1 MMEKVEGCTVN
12 FITVKLAESGCCSFR
27 LVVQSAKLF
36 IHFLMFKKNSVQSGF
51 GHDVKNCCLYLVG
64 VIPRSPATYRSA
76 LCEIFNA

>member
-36 IHFLMFKKNSVQSGF
+36 IHFLMFKKILCNP
-51 GHDVKNCCLYLVG
+51 D
-64 VIPRSPATYRSA
+64 SA
-76 LCEIFNA
+76 MMLRTAAYI